1 MKKNI
6 LLLFLLLI
14 SIFVIGQNLSNTEK
28 QDINNSFQK
37 LERQI
42 TTISNRNIHLEI
54 NNKRFK
60 YKLDSLRNKV
70 NNLSENVKN
79 SNDTINILK
88 NKLDSI
94 DIYSRNGYDNL
105 SNKNSILLLSIIS
118 LSLLLILAWRLSYT
132 YINKIKIASNLKI
145 EEINNNLASQL
156 LKLDTSFIKVLEN
169 QIILIRKDNIL
180 SENKSPDFN
189 HTLPLKVGDEI
200 HRMMKRIENMP
211 KETKGL
217 TALNNSIN
225 RLVDEFKDAGYEFE
239 NLLGRKY
246 IDGMKL
252 EARFIDNPDIPKG
265 EEIITDV
272 LKPQINFQ
280 GVVIQTAK
288 VEVSKSY

>member
-1 MKKNI
+1 M
-6 LLLFLLLI
+6 
-14 SIFVIGQNLSNTEK
+14 
-28 QDINNSFQK
+28 
-37 LERQI
+37 
-42 TTISNRNIHLEI
+42 
-54 NNKRFK
+54 
-60 YKLDSLRNKV
+60 
-70 NNLSENVKN
+70 
-79 SNDTINILK
+79 
-88 NKLDSI
+88 
-94 DIYSRNGYDNL
+94 
-105 SNKNSILLLSIIS
+105 
-118 LSLLLILAWRLSYT
+118 LILAWRLSYT